1 MKSGSLT
8 LSLTRKG
15 FVNLTTRAI
24 KITSPIGKGKSADM
38 VVSFPLLWSSDLTK
52 IGASLESTYIKN
64 NSLSLAEMDVVKI
77 THKILLPEIKS
88 YLSGMIS
95 VLLYDLSMNYHR
107 REISCDGMCRL
118 STDGVVTKEDSVVLE
133 SYNNYLYLSSGDK
146 LGD

>member
-1 MKSGSLT
+1 
-8 LSLTRKG
+8 
-15 FVNLTTRAI
+15 
-24 KITSPIGKGKSADM
+24 M